1 MISKKQD
8 SYKAYIVEKILNN
21 TIKDTLK
28 YLIKWEGWAYND
40 NTWELLDNLINVMN
54 LVENL
59 ESKFFSKNENKIFQ
73 IRTIKIQEITQEEKL
88 IQINIQNKKK
98 LIILDDGI
106 IKKEITSEINILSPL
121 KIMKLMIILL
131 NWIVF

>member
-1 MISKKQD
+1 
-8 SYKAYIVEKILNN
+8 
-21 TIKDTLK
+21 
-28 YLIKWEGWAYND
+28 
-40 NTWELLDNLINVMN
+40 MN

-131 NWIVF
+131 N